1 MGRRDTEPVARPD
14 AGLCD
19 SCAHQR
25 IVRNTRGSS
34 FSLCER
40 SRTDPGFPR
49 YPRLP
54 VRTCRGYERRSDSDR
69 RDPEGEGEPP
79 Q

>member
-1 MGRRDTEPVARPD
+1 MTRPA
-14 AGLCD
+14 AGLCAT
-19 SCAHQR
+19 CAHQR
-25 IVRNTRGSS
+25 LIHNTRGST

-40 SRTDPGFPR
+40 SRTDPSFPR

-54 VRTCRGYERRSDSDR
+54 VRECRGWEQR
-69 RDPEGEGEPP
+69 GALAN

>member
-1 MGRRDTEPVARPD
+1 MRAGRHVTAAILGTMARPP

-19 SCAHQR
+19 SCRHQR
-25 IVRNTRGSS
+25 VVRNTRGSS

-40 SRTDPGFPR
+40 SKSDPAYPR

-54 VRTCRGYERRSDSDR
+54 VVECPGYEPTPDDSA
-69 RDPEGEGEPP
+69 EHT
-79 Q
+79 

>member
-1 MGRRDTEPVARPD
+1 MARPP

-19 SCAHQR
+19 GCKHQR
-25 IVRNTRGSS
+25 LVANTRGSE

-40 SRTDPGFPR
+40 SRTDPAYPR

-54 VRTCRGYERRSDSDR
+54 VTDCRGHEPRT
-69 RDPEGEGEPP
+69 DPRPP
-79 Q
+79 DP